1 MNTPYS
7 ILHTPYYSSV
17 MPWRPWPSL
26 FKVWRGVL
34 VLAFNSLALKFSRAR
49 VAPFPLLIGWKP
61 STTTQ
66 VGLANGWLVHAARIY
81 QIKPEILGA
90 AETTPPTCLEP
101 LERGTL
107 SVECK
112 TEQAC
117 LTLAFDYRATTST
130 GFN

>member
-1 MNTPYS
+1 MASMAESFQGLARCVSPRFQFVS
-7 ILHTPYYSSV
+7 LKVFPCKSGSFSV
-17 MPWRPWPSL
+17 TNWL
-26 FKVWRGVL
+26 E
-34 VLAFNSLALKFSRAR
+34 A
-49 VAPFPLLIGWKP
+49 
-61 STTTQ
+61 
-66 VGLANGWLVHAARIY
+66 ANGWLVHAARIY